1 MKDPARKYFDSKV
14 TDRERAIFEGA
25 ITLGALYHQFIGA
38 AIHDAKALERAMKQA
53 AIAQP
58 FIEKAKVKITFPRRK
73 RKNPYIYPEL
83 SSEMLRIDLIAKYGG
98 ARVRVGMRYVRELE
112 YPLMFI
118 AGSAKL

>member
-1 MKDPARKYFDSKV
+1 VKDPARKYFGKV

-38 AIHDAKALERAMKQA
+38 AVHDAKALERAMEQA

-58 FIEKAKVKITFPRRK
+58 FIERVRVKIKCPKRK
-73 RKNPYIYPEL
+73 RIRPYVYPEL
-83 SSEMLRIDLIAKYGG
+83 SAEMLEIALVAKYSG

-118 AGSAKL
+118 V

>member
-1 MKDPARKYFDSKV
+1 MKDPARKYFGSEV
-14 TDRERAIFEGA
+14 TNRERAIFEGA

-38 AIHDAKALERAMKQA
+38 AIHDARALERAMEQA

-58 FIEKAKVKITFPRRK
+58 FIKKASVRIKYPKKK
-73 RKNPYIYPEL
+73 RIHPYDYPEL
-83 SSEMLRIDLIAKYGG
+83 SAEMLEIALVAKYGG

-118 AGSAKL
+118 R